1 MYNLYRNK
9 VGLTFIIVFFFSS
22 FVFGQRI
29 GRGNYNYLDFQKKPY
44 YFGITFGLN
53 GNNFQINHSKKFIVS
68 DSISVAEGA
77 IGPGLNLQMVVN
89 LKIGEYFDFRF
100 NPGFSFAE
108 RQLEYIEPLSENL
121 ITKRRIESVFFEVP
135 FLIRYKSAPYND
147 MRMFVVGGVKYVY
160 DVANNSRTRQA
171 ASLVKISPHDF
182 QVEVGAG
189 MQFFFPYFI
198 LSPEVKLSQGIGNI
212 LIYNDAL
219 KEASVLEK
227 LLSQTLSISI
237 HFEG

>member
-1 MYNLYRNK
+1 M
-9 VGLTFIIVFFFSS
+9 IISTSMSAQV
-22 FVFGQRI
+22 R

-44 YFGITFGLN
+44 YFGITFGAN
-53 GNNFQINHSKKFIVS
+53 GNTFKINHSKKFILN

-77 IGPGLNLQMVVN
+77 LGPGVNLQMVVN

-108 RQLEYIEPLSENL
+108 RQLEYVEPNSENL
-121 ITKRRIESVFFEVP
+121 IQKRRIESVFFETP
-135 FLIRYKSAPYND
+135 FLVRYKSEPYND
-147 MRMFVVGGVKYVY
+147 MRVFVIGGVKYVY

-182 QVEVGAG
+182 QVEFGAG

-198 LSPEVKLSQGIGNI
+198 LSPEIKISQGIGNI

-227 LLSQTLSISI
+227 LLSRTFSISV